1 MYASIVSYLSRIEKL
16 SEKGAMEKS
25 SPLVVDRLVVR
36 GCVLITFIITLL
48 RVTTGEIF
56 DRVLNDTELQEAAS
70 EIEEPAIVELSVWV
84 GIVLSM
90 IFSIIICSAYFSLC
104 AMLDEK
110 VMSRLIIL
118 LRVNK
123 KGEKVGIGASLII
136 GILCIIPVQIVALL
150 LGVLEPKSLIY
161 LHIWLLIVWVGVVVW
176 ICRRLAALKISV
188 RRRIIASS
196 ILAAATILSL
206 LV

>member
-110 VMSRLIIL
+110 VMPRLIIP